1 MTARPRAVHEPAQ
14 GRRSAPTSQRIGA
27 VFQQGVHDMSGVLVT
42 TAGGTREDVVGDA
55 YVPQRAGSSRV
66 REFSLV
72 GPEAAP
78 VVLVLGGISAS
89 RHVTRSDADGIPGW
103 WEEIVGAGRPIDTS
117 ARRVLGVEFCDGGR
131 THDGRPAHI
140 VTTHDQAAHVIRL
153 LDDLGIGSLEAV
165 VGASYGGMVALALA
179 ERWPDRVKHI
189 VVICAAHEPHPMS
202 VGLRALQR
210 RIVELGLD
218 TGRAQDAMA
227 LGRAV
232 AMTTYRTAR
241 EFAER
246 FDVTPMYGEQ
256 STEFE
261 VERYLVRSGE
271 KFAERM
277 PPERFL
283 ALSLSADLHR
293 VRPESVTV
301 PSTVI
306 ALQGDTLVPPA
317 QMRAMARRMPNLRA
331 VHTLKT
337 RYGHDAFLTEPDR
350 LGAILSAS
358 LSD

>member
-1 MTARPRAVHEPAQ
+1 MTGTVVKSGAGDGIATVTATRIAGRGTLAQ
-14 GRRSAPTSQRIGA
+14 L
-27 VFQQGVHDMSGVLVT
+27 F
-42 TAGGTREDVVGDA
+42 
-55 YVPQRAGSSRV
+55 VPSRTPDHT
-66 REFSLV
+66 LV
-72 GPEAAP
+72 GREGAP
-78 VVLVLGGISAS
+78 IVLVLGGISAN
-89 RHVTRSDADGIPGW
+89 RHVTRSGADQAPGW
-103 WEEIVGAGRPIDTS
+103 WEGIVGTGRAIDTS
-117 ARRVLGVEFCDGGR
+117 VRRVLGVEFRDGGR
-131 THDGRPAHI
+131 ARDGRPARL
-140 VTTHDQAAHVIRL
+140 VTTHDQAAHVVQL
-153 LDDLGIGSLEAV
+153 LDELGIDRLDAA

-179 ERWPDRVKHI
+179 ERWPERVRHV
-189 VVICAAHEPHPMS
+189 VVICAAHEPHPMA
-202 VGLRALQR
+202 VGLRAVQR

-218 TGRAQDAMA
+218 TGRAAEAMA

-241 EFAER
+241 EFSDR
-246 FDVTPMYGEQ
+246 FDVTPTHTDG
-256 STEFE
+256 STEFD

-277 PPERFL
+277 RPERFL

-293 VRPESVTV
+293 VRPESVVV

-317 QMRAMARRMPNLRA
+317 QMRAMARRMPHVRA

-337 RYGHDAFLTEPDR
+337 RFGHDAFLTEHVR